1 MICLIQ
7 RVKIKE
13 KDLAISRKILEERVL
28 PKWAKKDTL
37 TIFVSYS
44 GNTEETLSSFK
55 VANQKKCKILCISS
69 GGKLQEMCEL
79 RGVTHIKI
87 PSGFQPRAATMFVL
101 FPLIVFLKRL
111 DLMKNDI
118 QPDIEETIAVAQDFV
133 KNNSKSVSKE
143 SNFSKQLAE
152 KIYGLSAVVVIHTF
166 GRPAD
171 IDRIKE
177 VVGDVPVIEDCAHS
191 LLSRCGE
198 EQTGTLSFASFFS
211 FKKYLSMGA
220 GGMIIL
226 NNDEFID
233 GFQREIDS
241 LDSFTTINEIKDA
254 FVTYGHSFLYHKP
267 WFGLFSYPIGS
278 YMRNIVGQNDGEKNF
293 KANKIRKTH
302 LNLLFKKLNR
312 FGDRVELQRKNSF
325 ILLKGLRDTSLI
337 LPYEKK
343 NTYCNYYLF
352 PMRFNNKKER
362 DEAHVRLG
370 DLCIDTAKLYSE
382 TPMKAR
388 RFYGYKGD
396 CPNSEI
402 VADTILIIPNY
413 YTLAEKNLI
422 KIIDSI
428 RKERL
433 L

>member
-1 MICLIQ
+1 MRPAPNLIP
-7 RVKIKE
+7 RFNLDYNFSDFLYAIKSTFNRNNVE
-13 KDLAISRKILEERVL
+13 MEPLHRIFGDKTFLFTNTGRSSLYLILRSLNL
-28 PKWAKKDTL
+28 PKGSKIGVPLYSCTVVFDAIIKAGCIPYFIDIDLDNYTL
-37 TIFVSYS
+37 DP
-44 GNTEETLSSFK
+44 E
-55 VANQKKCKILCISS
+55 
-69 GGKLQEMCEL
+69 
-79 RGVTHIKI
+79 
-87 PSGFQPRAATMFVL
+87 
-101 FPLIVFLKRL
+101 
-111 DLMKNDI
+111 D
-118 QPDIEETIAVAQDFV
+118 
-133 KNNSKSVSKE
+133 
-143 SNFSKQLAE
+143 LAE
-152 KIYGLSAVVVIHTF
+152 KIGGLSAVVVIHTF

-171 IDRIKE
+171 MDRIKE
-177 VVGDVPVIEDCAHS
+177 VAGDVPVIEDCAHS
-191 LLSRCGE
+191 ILSRYRE

-211 FKKYLSMGA
+211 FKKYLSMGE

-226 NNDEFID
+226 NNDELMER
-233 GFQREIDS
+233 FQREIDS

-254 FVTYGHSFLYHKP
+254 FVTYGYSVLYHKP

-278 YMRNIVGQNDGEKNF
+278 YLRSMVEQNDGVKDF
-293 KANKIRKTH
+293 KVNKIRKTH
-302 LNLLFKKLNR
+302 LSLLFKKLNR

-352 PMRFNNKKER
+352 PIRFDNRKER
-362 DEAHVRLG
+362 DKAYIRLRG
-370 DLCIDTAKLYSE
+370 MNVDTAKLYGE
-382 TPMKAR
+382 TPMNAR

>member
-1 MICLIQ
+1 MIFKPSLIP
-7 RVKIKE
+7 RFNEDYDFKDFLYSIRSTFGEDNVKLAPLYRIFGDKNFFFTNIGRTSLYVIL
-13 KDLAISRKILEERVL
+13 KALNLPRKSKIGVPLYSCTVVFDAILKAGHIPYFIDIDL
-28 PKWAKKDTL
+28 DNYTL
-37 TIFVSYS
+37 DP
-44 GNTEETLSSFK
+44 E
-55 VANQKKCKILCISS
+55 
-69 GGKLQEMCEL
+69 
-79 RGVTHIKI
+79 
-87 PSGFQPRAATMFVL
+87 
-101 FPLIVFLKRL
+101 
-111 DLMKNDI
+111 DL
-118 QPDIEETIAVAQDFV
+118 V
-133 KNNSKSVSKE
+133 
-143 SNFSKQLAE
+143 E
-152 KIYGLSAVVVIHTF
+152 KIDGLSAVVVIHTF

-171 IDRIKE
+171 MDRIKE
-177 VVGDVPVIEDCAHS
+177 VAGDVPVIEDCAHS
-191 LLSRCGE
+191 LLSRYGE

-211 FKKYLSMGA
+211 FKKYLSMGE

-226 NNDEFID
+226 NNDEFMD

-278 YMRNIVGQNDGEKNF
+278 YMRNIVGQNDGVKNF

-325 ILLKGLRDTSLI
+325 ILLKELGDTSLI

-343 NTYCNYYLF
+343 DTYCNYYLF
-352 PMRFNNKKER
+352 PIRFNNRKER
-362 DEAHVRLG
+362 DKTHVRLRG
-370 DLCIDTAKLYSE
+370 MNVDTAMLYSE

-388 RFYGYKGD
+388 RFYDYKGD

-402 VADTILIIPNY
+402 VADTILVIPNY

-422 KIIDSI
+422 KIVDSI
-428 RKERL
+428 RKGGL